1 MTKPRNST
9 KPAKPYPGYPLWA
22 HTCGQ
27 WCKKVKGHL
36 RFYGVWADP
45 EGALE
50 EYKRDNGSAASD
62 DSDGLLLRDVLRAY
76 DDDKKALLETGKI
89 KQRTYD
95 DLLAVADVVADALG
109 KSRPVT
115 EITPLSLRALS
126 HKLAIGKSGQP
137 VSPVSH
143 KRLLTYCR
151 MIFRFANEVLD
162 CNVKYL
168 RALAPPEKRLLR
180 ERRTAAGA
188 KMFKSE
194 ELQLM
199 LVVSDPAM
207 GAVIY
212 LGLFAGYGPTDCRL
226 LTTDKL
232 KGEFIEFP
240 RPKTGIQRRC
250 WLPQDARDAVMAIAN
265 GTHVFNGRVWNRH
278 VIARQFKKL
287 CEDCGIYQKGR
298 TEPYSLRRTL
308 ETVAKNA
315 DVNQSVI
322 DRVMGHERPDMAEV
336 YNQAVFDTQLR
347 KLGEFIEAWLKGSK
361 TL

>member
-1 MTKPRNST
+1 
-9 KPAKPYPGYPLWA
+9 
-22 HTCGQ
+22 
-27 WCKKVKGHL
+27 
-36 RFYGVWADP
+36 VWADP
-45 EGALE
+45 EGALDA
-50 EYKRDNGSAASD
+50 YKQDNGSATSD

-76 DDDKKALLETGKI
+76 DDEKKALLDTGKI
-89 KQRTYD
+89 KKRTYD
-95 DLLAVADVVADALG
+95 ELLTVADVVAATLG
-109 KSRPVT
+109 KSRPVE

-143 KRLLTYCR
+143 KRLLTYTR

-199 LVVSDPAM
+199 LVIAEPAM
-207 GAVIY
+207 EAVIY

-232 KGEFIEFP
+232 KGEFLEFP

-250 WLPQDARDAVMAIAN
+250 WLPQAARDAVKAIAD

-278 VIARQFKKL
+278 VFARQFKKL

-322 DRVMGHERPDMAEV
+322 DRVMGHERPDMAEI
-336 YNQAVFDTQLR
+336 YNQAVFDKQLR
-347 KLGEFIEAWLKGSK
+347 KLGEFVESWLKGSI